1 MGTFSFLY
9 DIFLASVYIMA
20 SKKWTREVCFL
31 ARAIAA
37 SGDSL
42 DHFGSE
48 NLNLL
53 QQQCTCSS
61 LLHKLH
67 EMFDLSCH

>member
-1 MGTFSFLY
+1 MDKRS
-9 DIFLASVYIMA
+9 S
-20 SKKWTREVCFL
+20 
-31 ARAIAA
+31 RAIAA
-37 SGDSL
+37 SGDSH

-67 EMFDLSCH
+67 EMFDLSCHYMVKQSFDVFLYDGYVAAPSLNMI